1 MSITSLKANVDLV
14 NLNVYEIEKKEIEI
28 SFMWILHYHVHMISF
43 NILIRECSFYC
54 INWWLSFW
62 IGFCNVSYFKT
73 LKLKSIIS
81 AFHHRVKP
89 YINISTNKN
98 KDWEFIKTVETI
110 ENSNNVSMLKYGWE
124 MSFSAKLSIAN
135 EMMTVFISRAK
146 NFMFHLYDMS
156 ISMTLDAKK
165 SDYYTLVVTCKEDK
179 STNRRTQE
187 AD

>member
-1 MSITSLKANVDLV
+1 MLQRQIIVSFIV
-14 NLNVYEIEKKEIEI
+14 I
-28 SFMWILHYHVHMISF
+28 SAATMCKFV
-43 NILIRECSFYC
+43 SFYH
-54 INWWLSFW
+54 
-62 IGFCNVSYFKT
+62 FK
-73 LKLKSIIS
+73 
-81 AFHHRVKP
+81 KP

-156 ISMTLDAKK
+156 ISVTLDAKK
-165 SDYYTLVVTCKEDK
+165 SDYYTLVG
-179 STNRRTQE
+179 NL
-187 AD
+187 